1 MFRGSHIILFLLQVL
16 ACYSDKLCRKDIS
29 DEMFKAD
36 LVVLARVKNVS
47 SDAEI
52 QIRISK
58 VIKENQEGQVIE
70 PKKKIL
76 VTLGLGESCRPQLR
90 PRAKYI
96 FVLSGTGSG
105 WEVQVRPL
113 RPSKKVK
120 RMTQNLFCPGCGAGP
135 RMREVTEERG
145 VKLYR

>member
-1 MFRGSHIILFLLQVL
+1 MFRGSHIILLLLQVL

-76 VTLGLGESCRPQLR
+76 VTLGLFLR
-90 PRAKYI
+90 CSFAD
-96 FVLSGTGSG
+96 
-105 WEVQVRPL
+105 
-113 RPSKKVK
+113 
-120 RMTQNLFCPGCGAGP
+120 
-135 RMREVTEERG
+135 
-145 VKLYR
+145 